1 MREAFKNKR
10 PFGGLFLVQAMK
22 MACVCGFLALLG
34 NLQPAAAQPI
44 LIDFGAGAA
53 PTDVFDDSEGRY
65 WNNLVDN
72 ASQGSSNT
80 GSLPDPLVYAEDG
93 SPSEIYLS
101 MISRFT
107 GANTAGTTG
116 SALFPSD
123 ATSDTLYGNV
133 ELWQGLANILPSFK
147 LSGLDAAKLYRF
159 TFYASRMGAGGD
171 SRETRYTVTGTNT
184 SFADLQVSENVD
196 EVAVVSGISPAST
209 GEVTISLSPTANN
222 NNAYHF
228 IYLGV
233 LMLEEDD
240 TPPVTAVSFQTEPA
254 DQSVEETRPVSF
266 AATVQGSPPFTVAW
280 LKDGELIAGADQL
293 TYTIPSAAMSLN
305 GARYSVRVG
314 NASNTVTSR
323 QAVLT
328 VVKDDSPP
336 ALTSADIIDGT
347 SFRLHFNEPLDQA
360 TAGDASRYTAANAG
374 GSVVVLTSE
383 VQENGASVI
392 LSLDEALNGAVIF
405 TALGV
410 KDLAGNS
417 TPATTQITINVP
429 VPDPN
434 LFFFDFGGGDTTTLG
449 PGNNDPIHLWNNI
462 GTAVAATE
470 GGSLIGVVNST
481 GEPTEITLTTVSRF
495 NAINTNGTVDA
506 TAPFPANA
514 TRDSFYGNTAS
525 FNNLSDIT
533 PVFKMSG
540 LDTSKTYDF
549 VFYASRIGAG
559 GDNRETR
566 YTVTGANE
574 KFADLNVAEN
584 ISEVASVAGISPD
597 ESNEITI
604 ALTPTE
610 NNTNPNRFIYLGVM
624 VMTVKDASVP
634 EALVMLP
641 PSVSNGKI
649 ILDWTGNGILQ
660 WSATLKETEWQ
671 PVTPRPTPPYSED
684 LLPAGARYFRLTP
697 P

>member
-1 MREAFKNKR
+1 MREALKNER
-10 PFGGLFLVQAMK
+10 PFGGLTFVQAMK
-22 MACVCGFLALLG
+22 MACVCGFLFLLG
-34 NLQPAAAQPI
+34 CFQSAAAQSI
-44 LIDFGAGAA
+44 LIEFGAGATT
-53 PTDVFDDSEGRY
+53 TDVFDDSQERY

-72 ASQGSSNT
+72 ASQGMSNT

-101 MISRFT
+101 MISRFN

-116 SALFPSD
+116 SSLYPSD

-133 ELWQGLANILPSFK
+133 ELWQGLTNILPSFK
-147 LSGLDAAKLYRF
+147 LSGLNASKLYRF

-171 SRETRYTVTGTNT
+171 NRETRYTVTGTNT
-184 SFADLQVSENVD
+184 AFADLQVSENID

-240 TPPVTAVSFQTEPA
+240 TPPLQAVSFQTEPA

-266 AATVQGSPPFTVAW
+266 TATVQGSPPFTVAW
-280 LKDGELIAGADQL
+280 LKDGEPIAGADQL
-293 TYTIPSAAMSLN
+293 TYTIPAAAMSLN

-314 NASNTVTSR
+314 NAVNTVTSR
-323 QAVLT
+323 QAALT

-336 ALTSADIIDGT
+336 VITSAEIIDGAT
-347 SFRLHFNEPLDQA
+347 YHLQFNEPLDQA
-360 TAGDASRYTAANAG
+360 SAGEASRYTASNAD
-374 GSVVVLTSE
+374 GSVTVLTSE
-383 VQENGASVI
+383 VQENGVSVI
-392 LSLDEALNGAVIF
+392 ISLEEALNGAVTF
-405 TALGV
+405 TAVGV

-417 TPATTQITINVP
+417 TPGTTQITVNVP
-429 VPDPN
+429 IPDPN
-434 LFFFDFGGGDTTTLG
+434 LFLFDFGGGDMTTLG
-449 PGNNDPIHLWNNI
+449 PGNNDPIRLWNNI
-462 GTAVAATE
+462 GTAVAATD
-470 GGSLIGVVNST
+470 GGELIGVINSA
-481 GEPTEITLTTVSRF
+481 GEPTEINLTTVSRF
-495 NAINTNGTVDA
+495 NAVNANGTVDA
-506 TAPFPANA
+506 AAPFPANA

-549 VFYASRIGAG
+549 VFYASRMGAG

-566 YTVTGANE
+566 YTVAGANE

-584 ISEVASVAGISPD
+584 ISGVASVTGITPD

-610 NNTNPNRFIYLGVM
+610 NNNNPNRFIYLGVM
-624 VMTVKDASVP
+624 VMTVKDASTP

-641 PSVSNGKI
+641 PASSNGKI
-649 ILDWTGNGILQ
+649 IINWTGNGILQ
-660 WSATLKETEWQ
+660 WSASLKEAEWQ